1 MPTKIKQDN
10 GTVTI
15 SDDLDKMVRLVLN
28 NLAPEVEKIIQKEMG
43 GIMQNAQ
50 DNWLMR
56 SYTNKKG
63 TFKSKLSQ
71 NSKEKFELETKIV
84 SSSGKLGILG
94 IIRNNAPYAYMIKRG
109 YNSIITEGQ
118 ESPLSR
124 GQHLWTELVRNP
136 LIDKAENINN
146 QVIDE
151 LAKLQNKS

>member
-15 SDDLDKMVRLVLN
+15 SDDLEKMVKLVLN

-43 GIMQNAQ
+43 EIMQNAQ

-84 SSSGKLGILG
+84 SSSGKLGIQG

-124 GQHLWTELVRNP
+124 GQHLWTELIRNP
-136 LIDKAENINN
+136 LIDKAEDINN

-151 LAKLQNKS
+151 LAKLQKKS